1 MEDNVLLSIALW
13 MHKSEC
19 GILYTSLKENRK
31 EKSQPEVAHIWFL
44 EYDEGHLLEVLV
56 FDSIEI

>member
-1 MEDNVLLSIALW
+1 

-31 EKSQPEVAHIWFL
+31 EKSQPEVVHIWFL